1 MNFNS
6 HFRLEGQHAFLS
18 ASNSHWVNY
27 DNEKLDNVFIN
38 RQNAMRGTQ
47 IHEVASQLI
56 RLGIKLPKTKA
67 TLNQYVNDAIGYR
80 MTPEQI
86 LVYSEDAFGTADAIS
101 FRNNLLRIHDL
112 KTGISRT
119 YMRQLEVYAAFFC
132 LEYRF
137 KPAEIKM
144 ELRMYKDDDVEV
156 LIPDPMDITMIMDK
170 IITFDK
176 RINKLRMEVL

>member
-6 HFRLEGQHAFLS
+6 HYNLEGMHAFLS

-27 DNEKLDNVFIN
+27 DDEKLDSVFTN
-38 RQNAMRGTQ
+38 RQNAMRGTE
-47 IHEVASQLI
+47 IHEVASRLI
-56 RLGIKLPKTKA
+56 KLGIKLPKTKA

-80 MTPEQI
+80 MTPEQM
-86 LVYSEDAFGTADAIS
+86 LVYSENAFGTADAIS

-112 KTGISRT
+112 KTGITRT

-132 LEYRF
+132 LEYRY
-137 KPAEIKM
+137 KPVEIQM

-156 LIPDPMDITMIMDK
+156 LIPDPMDITVIMDK
-170 IITFDK
+170 IISFDK
-176 RINKLRMEVL
+176 RIQNLRMEAM